1 MKKRVVSLLLCLIM
15 ALSLIPTVAFAAEPV
30 VDEQPVEETLIA
42 GGDKI
47 ETASIQSPLK
57 LGWMYANITNDS
69 GTLKVSSASSDKDFS
84 KNVTV
89 TLERPLSTSTMAKG
103 EYYYNI
109 PLYAENNK
117 VTVTAKGDYYI
128 AYVAFCCRGSYD
140 LFSSNPYGCTA
151 PQELYADNGSN
162 VKSVSFTLK
171 QLRDMQKQ
179 AHKEYCWLMVMLAPT
194 NDTPVDPNPTGTL
207 TVTKNIVGLSYAQ
220 VPVEDFGYIVN
231 LDPDHAA
238 APPLFTLNVTETTAG
253 ITATNS
259 AQLNVGKYSL
269 TETHL
274 DSQDVA
280 GYKCVTTFAIDGV
293 TMDTWDH
300 SDPTAGPDWSDFN
313 IVAGGTTNIVITDT
327 YTPIGND
334 ENNYA
339 TISIKKYETG
349 NENNLLAGAKFKLE
363 KLDGTNWVAYGSV
376 GTTDANS
383 DLVYTIM
390 DAGDYKLTE
399 VEAPAGY
406 KLSGN
411 SEWTFTVVKSSST
424 KPVDNKI
431 VNVYDYKITKVGKE
445 TIAAEDQVTT
455 HLFEIANTKIPTVA
469 VAIQKVVKVTGN
481 TAPGSVVF
489 TFGAKYQDTNKNW
502 VELACANNTIT
513 TNGTGTYTR
522 NDMTITLPDT
532 IPAGCL
538 EIVIYEKNDGRA
550 NWTYSKDTYKLHVL
564 AAGTIEAVPATNST
578 SATLPSVPVYS
589 FENTYS
595 YTYTPPARPSD
606 PIRRQPTTTT
616 TKPVQSVKTGDMG
629 IALYV
634 VTSLLSLSGTALLIK
649 KRKDEK

>member
-1 MKKRVVSLLLCLIM
+1 MLLCLIM

-30 VDEQPVEETLIA
+30 AERQQSVEQLDTLA
-42 GGDKI
+42 GDPQATALLEFQPLGWKYAKI
-47 ETASIQSPLK
+47 EQTAEGDLTITKPS
-57 LGWMYANITNDS
+57 ANED
-69 GTLKVSSASSDKDFS
+69 LSDK
-84 KNVTV
+84 VTV
-89 TLERPLSTSTMAKG
+89 TLKG
-103 EYYYNI
+103 KIYTEPMKPNKNYETVFL
-109 PLYAENNK
+109 PDNN
-117 VTVTAKGDYYI
+117 TVTISVKQGYYI
-128 AYVAFCCRGSYD
+128 DFIAFCCSKDDGYNCTEPKKLLFNGTESTTAVCWELED
-140 LFSSNPYGCTA
+140 LRKQQNPPHEWY
-151 PQELYADNGSN
+151 
-162 VKSVSFTLK
+162 
-171 QLRDMQKQ
+171 R
-179 AHKEYCWLMVMLAPT
+179 WLMISVKECPPT
-194 NDTPVDPNPTGTL
+194 PDPTTGTL
-207 TVTKNIVGLSYAQ
+207 TVTKNIVGLPFAQ
-220 VPVEDFGYIVN
+220 VPVKAFEYIVN
-231 LDPDHAA
+231 LAPDYAA
-238 APPLFTLNVTETTAG
+238 APPLFTLNVAETAAG
-253 ITATNS
+253 ITDTNS
-259 AQLNVGKYSL
+259 AQLNVGQYSL
-269 TETHL
+269 TEAHFN
-274 DSQDVA
+274 SQDVA
-280 GYKCVTTFAIDGV
+280 GYKCVTTFAIGGV

-300 SDPTAGPDWSDFN
+300 SDPNDGPVWSDFN
-313 IVAGGTTNIVITDT
+313 IVAGGITNIVITDT

-349 NENNLLAGAKFKLE
+349 NANKLLAGAKFKLE

-376 GTTDANS
+376 GTTDAKGA
-383 DLVYTIM
+383 LVYTIM
-390 DAGDYKLTE
+390 HAGDYKLTE
-399 VEAPAGY
+399 IEAPAGY
-406 KLSGN
+406 KLGN
-411 SEWTFTVVKSSST
+411 KSEWTFTVVKSSST
-424 KPVDNKI
+424 KTVDHKI
-431 VNVYDYKITKVGKE
+431 VNVYDYKITKVDKE
-445 TIAAEDQVTT
+445 TIAAKNQVTT
-455 HLFEIANTKIPTVA
+455 HLFEIENTKIPTVA

-513 TNGTGTYTR
+513 TNGAGTYTR

-532 IPAGCL
+532 IPAGGGGL

-629 IALYV
+629 IALYA

>member
-69 GTLKVSSASSDKDFS
+69 GTLNVSSASSDKDFS

-89 TLERPLSTSTMAKG
+89 TLERLVLTSTMAKG
-103 EYYYNI
+103 EYYYGM
-109 PLYAENNK
+109 PAYAENNK

-128 AYVAFCCRGSYD
+128 AYVAFCCRGSDD

-151 PQELYADNGSN
+151 PQELYADKGSN

-179 AHKEYCWLMVMLAPT
+179 GHKEYCWLMVMLAPT
-194 NDTPVDPNPTGTL
+194 NNTPVDPDPTGTL
-207 TVTKNIVGLSYAQ
+207 TIKKQVVGNVNSSAFKINVKGTNYDLTQEVMNGKS
-220 VPVEDFGYIVN
+220 VLFENLPFGTYTI
-231 LDPDHAA
+231 
-238 APPLFTLNVTETTAG
+238 TENDA
-253 ITATNS
+253 
-259 AQLNVGKYSL
+259 
-269 TETHL
+269 
-274 DSQDVA
+274 
-280 GYKCVTTFAIDGV
+280 AIDGYNLTTTYGNHEGKSYDV
-293 TMDTWDH
+293 TLKPDN
-300 SDPTAGPDWSDFN
+300 PTVT
-313 IVAGGTTNIVITDT
+313 VAVTNT
-327 YTPIGND
+327 YTPNIGDD
-334 ENNYA
+334 ENHYA
-339 TISIKKYETG
+339 TISIKKYENG
-349 NENNLLAGAKFKLE
+349 NANKLLAGAKFKLE

-376 GTTDANS
+376 GTTDANGA
-383 DLVYTIM
+383 LVYTIM
-390 DAGDYKLTE
+390 GAGDYKLTE

-411 SEWTFTVVKSSST
+411 SEWTFTVVKNSST
-424 KPVDNKI
+424 KIVDNKI
-431 VNVYDYKITKVGKE
+431 VNVYDYKITKVDKE
-445 TIAAEDQVTT
+445 TITAEDQ

-489 TFGAKYQDTNKNW
+489 TFGAKYQDANKNW
-502 VELACANNTIT
+502 VELPCANNTIT
-513 TNGTGTYTR
+513 TNGAGTYTR

-532 IPAGCL
+532 IPDGGL

-564 AAGTIEAVPATNST
+564 AAGTIEVVPATNST
-578 SATLPSVPVYS
+578 SATLPAVPVYS
-589 FENTYS
+589 FENTYT

-629 IALYV
+629 IALYA

>member
-30 VDEQPVEETLIA
+30 ADGQQSVEQLDTLAGDPQATALLTSTLGWKYAKIEQPSA
-42 GGDKI
+42 GGL
-47 ETASIQSPLK
+47 T
-57 LGWMYANITNDS
+57 ITQPSTDEN
-69 GTLKVSSASSDKDFS
+69 LSD
-84 KNVTV
+84 
-89 TLERPLSTSTMAKG
+89 
-103 EYYYNI
+103 
-109 PLYAENNK
+109 K
-117 VTVTAKGDYYI
+117 VTVTIEQPFGGTENMKQNKSYDTTFHPLYKKVRITADPNYYI
-128 AYVAFCCRGSYD
+128 AYVAFCCIGPEGNSY
-140 LFSSNPYGCTA
+140 NCTA
-151 PQELYADNGSN
+151 PQLLLKGNDSTT
-162 VKSVSFTLK
+162 SVSMTMWELSWK
-171 QLRDMQKQ
+171 QSWDH
-179 AHKEYCWLMVMLAPT
+179 ASYCWLMVMVKPIEETPT
-194 NDTPVDPNPTGTL
+194 PDPTTGTL
-207 TVTKNIVGLSYAQ
+207 TVTKNIEGLSFAQ
-220 VPVEDFGYIVN
+220 VPVKDFEYTVN
-231 LDPDHAA
+231 LASDYAA
-238 APPLFTLNVTETTAG
+238 APPLFTLTVAETAAG

-259 AQLNVGKYSL
+259 AQLAVGDYSL
-269 TETHL
+269 TEAHHGN
-274 DSQDVA
+274 QDVA
-280 GYKCVTTFAIDGV
+280 GYKCVTTFAINGNTIDS
-293 TMDTWDH
+293 WDH
-300 SDPTAGPDWSDFN
+300 SDPNDGPDWSDFN
-313 IVAGGTTNIVITDT
+313 IVAGGITNIVITDT

-339 TISIKKYETG
+339 TITIKKYETG
-349 NENNLLAGAKFKLE
+349 NANKLLAGAKFKLE
-363 KLDGTNWVAYGSV
+363 KLAGTNWVTYGSV
-376 GTTDANS
+376 GTTDANGA
-383 DLVYTIM
+383 LVYTIM

-406 KLSGN
+406 KLSGK

-424 KPVDNKI
+424 KTVDNKI
-431 VNVYDYKITKVGKE
+431 VNVHDYKITKVGEE

-489 TFGAKYQDTNKNW
+489 TFGAKYQDANKNW

-513 TNGTGTYTR
+513 TNGVGTYTR

-532 IPAGCL
+532 IPAGGL

-616 TKPVQSVKTGDMG
+616 TTKPVKSVKTGDMG
-629 IALYV
+629 IALYA

>member
-30 VDEQPVEETLIA
+30 AERQQSVEQLDTLAGDPQATSLITRTLGWKYAKIEQPST
-42 GGDKI
+42 GGL
-47 ETASIQSPLK
+47 T
-57 LGWMYANITNDS
+57 ITQPSTGED
-69 GTLKVSSASSDKDFS
+69 LSD
-84 KNVTV
+84 
-89 TLERPLSTSTMAKG
+89 
-103 EYYYNI
+103 
-109 PLYAENNK
+109 K
-117 VTVTAKGDYYI
+117 VTVTIEQPLGGTKNMDQGTPYETFFHPLYKKVRITADPNYYI
-128 AYVAFCCRGSYD
+128 AYVAFCCIGPENNSY
-140 LFSSNPYGCTA
+140 NCTA
-151 PQELYADNGSN
+151 PQLLRKGDKSTA
-162 VKSVSFTLK
+162 SVSMTMWELSLK
-171 QLRDMQKQ
+171 QSLDH
-179 AHKEYCWLMVMLAPT
+179 ASYCWLMVMVKPIEETPT
-194 NDTPVDPNPTGTL
+194 PDPTKGTL
-207 TVTKNIVGLSYAQ
+207 TITKNIKGLPFDQ
-220 VPVEDFGYIVN
+220 VPVKTFDYTVN
-231 LDPDHAA
+231 LYPNYEAADPIFE
-238 APPLFTLNVTETTAG
+238 FTVAQ
-253 ITATNS
+253 TATDITGTKS
-259 AQLNVGKYSL
+259 AQLDVARYSL
-269 TETHL
+269 TEGHFGS
-274 DSQDVA
+274 DDVA
-280 GYKCVTTFAIDGV
+280 GYKHVTTFALDGTIV
-293 TMDTWDH
+293 DTWDH
-300 SDPTAGPDWSDFN
+300 SDPNDGPEWPDFN
-313 IVAGGTTNIVITDT
+313 IAAGKTTNIVITDT

-349 NENNLLAGAKFKLE
+349 NENKPLAGAKFKLE
-363 KLDGTNWVAYGSV
+363 KLAGTNWVAYGSV
-376 GTTDANS
+376 GTTDANGA
-383 DLVYTIM
+383 LAYTVM

-406 KLSGN
+406 KLSGK

-424 KPVDNKI
+424 KTVDNKI
-431 VNVYDYKITKVGKE
+431 VNVYDYKITKVDKE
-445 TIAAEDQVTT
+445 TIATEDQVRT

-489 TFGAKYQDTNKNW
+489 TFGAKYQDANKNW

-513 TNGTGTYTR
+513 TNGAGTYTR

-532 IPAGCL
+532 IPVGGL

-629 IALYV
+629 IALYA

>member
-30 VDEQPVEETLIA
+30 AERQQSVEQLDTLAGDPQATALPRVEPLGWKYA
-42 GGDKI
+42 KI
-47 ETASIQSPLK
+47 EQNSAGDLTITKPS
-57 LGWMYANITNDS
+57 ANED
-69 GTLKVSSASSDKDFS
+69 
-84 KNVTV
+84 
-89 TLERPLSTSTMAKG
+89 LS
-103 EYYYNI
+103 
-109 PLYAENNK
+109 NK
-117 VTVTAKGDYYI
+117 VTVTLKGKTYTEQMDPNINYETFWRLGSNTVTISVKQGYYI
-128 AYVAFCCRGSYD
+128 DFIAFCCSRGDGYACTEPKLLLNGTESTTAVCWELKD
-140 LFSSNPYGCTA
+140 LRNQQNPPHEWY
-151 PQELYADNGSN
+151 
-162 VKSVSFTLK
+162 
-171 QLRDMQKQ
+171 R
-179 AHKEYCWLMVMLAPT
+179 WLMISVKECPPT
-194 NDTPVDPNPTGTL
+194 PDPTTGTL
-207 TVTKNIVGLSYAQ
+207 TVTKNIGGLSFAQ
-220 VPVEDFGYIVN
+220 VPVKNFEYIAN
-231 LDPDHAA
+231 LAPDYAA
-238 APPLFTLNVTETTAG
+238 APPLFTLTVAETAAG

-259 AQLNVGKYSL
+259 AQLNVGQYSL
-269 TETHL
+269 TEAHL
-274 DSQDVA
+274 NSQDVA
-280 GYKCVTTFAIDGV
+280 GYKCVTTFAIGGV

-300 SDPTAGPDWSDFN
+300 SDPNDGPDWSDFN
-313 IVAGGTTNIVITDT
+313 IVAGETTNIVITDT

-349 NENNLLAGAKFKLE
+349 NANKLLAGAKFKLE
-363 KLDGTNWVAYGSV
+363 KLDGTNWVPYGSV
-376 GTTDANS
+376 GTTDAKGA
-383 DLVYTIM
+383 LVYTIM

-399 VEAPAGY
+399 IEAPAGY
-406 KLSGN
+406 KLSGK

-424 KPVDNKI
+424 KTVDNKI
-431 VNVYDYKITKVGKE
+431 VNVHDYKITKVDKE
-445 TIAAEDQVTT
+445 TLATEDQVTT

-489 TFGAKYQDTNKNW
+489 TFGAKYQDANKNW

-513 TNGTGTYTR
+513 TNGAGTYTR

-532 IPAGCL
+532 IPAGGL

-629 IALYV
+629 IALYA

>member
-30 VDEQPVEETLIA
+30 AERQQSVEQLDTLAGDPQATALLEFKPLGWKYAKIEQTAA
-42 GGDKI
+42 GGLTI
-47 ETASIQSPLK
+47 TEPS
-57 LGWMYANITNDS
+57 ANED
-69 GTLKVSSASSDKDFS
+69 LSDK
-84 KNVTV
+84 VTV
-89 TLERPLSTSTMAKG
+89 TLKG
-103 EYYYNI
+103 E
-109 PLYAENNK
+109 LYKTPMNPNSNYETVLLPNTN
-117 VTVTAKGDYYI
+117 TVTISVEQGYYI
-128 AYVAFCCRGSYD
+128 DFIAFCCSRGDGYACTESKLLLNGTESTTAVCWELKD
-140 LFSSNPYGCTA
+140 LRNQQNPPHEWY
-151 PQELYADNGSN
+151 
-162 VKSVSFTLK
+162 
-171 QLRDMQKQ
+171 R
-179 AHKEYCWLMVMLAPT
+179 WLMISVKECPPT
-194 NDTPVDPNPTGTL
+194 PDPTTGTL
-207 TVTKNIVGLSYAQ
+207 TVTKNIEGLSFAQ
-220 VPVEDFGYIVN
+220 VPVKDFEYIAN
-231 LDPDHAA
+231 LVPNSAA
-238 APPLFTLNVTETTAG
+238 APPLFTLTVAETAAG

-259 AQLNVGKYSL
+259 AQLNVGQYSL
-269 TETHL
+269 TEAHL
-274 DSQDVA
+274 NNQDVA
-280 GYKCVTTFAIDGV
+280 GYKCVTTFAIGGV

-300 SDPTAGPDWSDFN
+300 SDPNDGPDWSDFN

-349 NENNLLAGAKFKLE
+349 NANKLLAGAKFKLE
-363 KLDGTNWVAYGSV
+363 KLDGTNWVTYGSV
-376 GTTDANS
+376 GTTDANGA
-383 DLVYTIM
+383 LVYTIM

-399 VEAPAGY
+399 IEAPAGY
-406 KLSGN
+406 KLGN
-411 SEWTFTVVKSSST
+411 KSEWTFTVVKSSST
-424 KPVDNKI
+424 KTVDNKI
-431 VNVYDYKITKVGKE
+431 VNVYDYKITKVDKE
-445 TIAAEDQVTT
+445 TIAAENQVTT

-489 TFGAKYQDTNKNW
+489 TFGAKYQDANKNW

-513 TNGTGTYTR
+513 TNGAGTYTR

-532 IPAGCL
+532 IPAGGL

-616 TKPVQSVKTGDMG
+616 TTKPVQSVKTGDMG
-629 IALYV
+629 IALYA